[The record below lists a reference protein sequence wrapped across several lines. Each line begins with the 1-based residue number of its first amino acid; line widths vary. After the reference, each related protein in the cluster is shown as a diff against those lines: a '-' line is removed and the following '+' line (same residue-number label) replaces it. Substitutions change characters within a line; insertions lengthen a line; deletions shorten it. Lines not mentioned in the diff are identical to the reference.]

1 MRLRRCAHGNLLR
14 STHERARMRCMGGL
28 TGAHLRLAALSC
40 SRCEQ
45 LPKTLL
51 ADAARERRAPAF
63 LARVA
68 RFGRVNRS
76 IHTRGRPLSKSTRNM
91 FLNLYAMPTDVWAT
105 KKNAPVRFFS
115 EVNSLLPK
123 YKVYFQA
130 TNRFGTSRYRYRI
143 AWASSSTARSTV
155 TTRRMAPSS
164 SRRVSLSR
172 V

>member
-28 TGAHLRLAALSC
+28 TEAHLRLAALSC

-68 RFGRVNRS
+68 RFGRVNSS

-91 FLNLYAMPTDVWAT
+91 FSNLYAMPTDVWAT
-105 KKNAPVRFFS
+105 KKTHRQ
-115 EVNSLLPK
+115 EVDFEVQYVLPK
-123 YKVYFQA
+123 YKLYS
-130 TNRFGTSRYRYRI
+130 G
-143 AWASSSTARSTV
+143 
-155 TTRRMAPSS
+155 
-164 SRRVSLSR
+164 
-172 V
+172 

>member
-28 TGAHLRLAALSC
+28 AAAHLQLVALSC

-68 RFGRVNRS
+68 RFGRVNSS

-91 FLNLYAMPTDVWAT
+91 FSNLSAMPTDVWAT
-105 KKNAPVRFFS
+105 KKNAPVRGRFQSTISTS
-115 EVNSLLPK
+115 EVHFVLWGA
-123 YKVYFQA
+123 Q
-130 TNRFGTSRYRYRI
+130 
-143 AWASSSTARSTV
+143 
-155 TTRRMAPSS
+155 
-164 SRRVSLSR
+164 SLS
-172 V
+172 VICYLIICYLLSVICYLLSDYLII

>member
-28 TGAHLRLAALSC
+28 TAAHLRLAALSC

-68 RFGRVNRS
+68 QFGRVNSS

-91 FLNLYAMPTDVWAT
+91 FSNLYAMPTDVWAT

-130 TNRFGTSRYRYRI
+130 TNR
-143 AWASSSTARSTV
+143 
-155 TTRRMAPSS
+155 RRDKNHPSS
-164 SRRVSLSR
+164 ARWAPTEAKQSKDAPAIEHH
-172 V
+172 